1 MITLYQL
8 PRYWDIPNPG
18 QFCVKLETYL
28 RMTGLAYK
36 TAETLPLFAPRR
48 KLPYID
54 DNGSQ
59 IADSRL
65 IIDYLKANYGDI
77 LDSHLSAEQ
86 QATAKAWQRL
96 LEEHL
101 YWVIMYTRWNYTET
115 NWRVNKQAIFSGLPA
130 ILAELTASA
139 YRYRI
144 KAQMRGQGLARL
156 TAEEIF
162 KLGNEDIE
170 AISLFLGGKPYFMG
184 NKPTTLDASAYGMLI
199 NTIGCPIESPVKD
212 FAIGKQ
218 NIVDYCKR
226 MQSEFFPELA
236 PLPIYS

>member
-1 MITLYQL
+1 MIILYQL
-8 PRYWDIPNPG
+8 PKYWGIPNPG

-36 TAETLPLFAPRR
+36 TTETLPLLAPRR
-48 KLPYID
+48 KLPYIE
-54 DNGSQ
+54 DNGIQ

-65 IIDYLKANYGDI
+65 IIDYLKSNYGDI
-77 LDSHLSAEQ
+77 LDRHLSAEQ
-86 QATAKAWQRL
+86 QSTAKAWQRL

-101 YWVIMYTRWNYTET
+101 YWVLMYTRWSYTDS
-115 NWRVNKQAIFSGLPA
+115 NWQANKQALFSGLPA
-130 ILAELTASA
+130 ILSEPTARA

-144 KAQMRGQGLARL
+144 KAQIRGQGLARL
-156 TAEEIF
+156 TPEEIF

-170 AISLFLGGKPYFMG
+170 ALSLFLGDKPYFMG

-218 NIVDYCKR
+218 NIVDYCQR
-226 MQSEFFPELA
+226 MQAEFFPELA
-236 PLPIYS
+236 PIPI